1 MALKEA
7 GRAHAH
13 LGDRCRPDICVNT
26 VSVDIHTV
34 DLAVAF
40 LQGYTFP
47 SNGTV
52 AAEKCPDTYVRKIYI
67 RFVSDKCLDTFYL

>member
-52 AAEKCPDTYVRKIYI
+52 AAEKCPGD